1 MTVTADPRSSAPTA
15 AGPPT
20 SSYSSSDSSGAEAI
34 SPYGVALS
42 DSPIG
47 AGPARLAGPEAP
59 SPRPLPRT
67 GRTRLVVSPRLR
79 SGRVLWRG
87 RSTSSPVLSCS
98 GA

>member
-42 DSPIG
+42 DSPDRG
-47 AGPARLAGPEAP
+47 
-59 SPRPLPRT
+59 
-67 GRTRLVVSPRLR
+67 TRLVVVSPRLR

-98 GA
+98 GG

>member
-42 DSPIG
+42 DSPD
-47 AGPARLAGPEAP
+47 RGPEAP

-67 GRTRLVVSPRLR
+67 GRTRLVVVSPRLR

-98 GA
+98 GG

>member
-42 DSPIG
+42 DSPD
-47 AGPARLAGPEAP
+47 R
-59 SPRPLPRT
+59 
-67 GRTRLVVSPRLR
+67 GRTRLVVVSPRLR

-98 GA
+98 GG

>member
-42 DSPIG
+42 DSPDRG
-47 AGPARLAGPEAP
+47 RRLAGPEAP

-67 GRTRLVVSPRLR
+67 GRTRLVVVSPRLR

-98 GA
+98 GG